1 MDKNTILGLLLIIA
15 IIFGFNYFNKSNS
28 SEQIQQQN
36 VTQNVKNTG
45 SADIH
50 NISTSDSLIND
61 SLCTKPYLRKK
72 EIKQIKLSN
81 NLVDIKI
88 SNKGGVPVSA
98 QLLKHKDKDGRNVV
112 LFSDN
117 DIHIN
122 FPIKTNNNEEI
133 NTSEC
138 YFDVVSASDSSVVMR
153 LQFSED
159 SFLDF
164 RYTLPKDDYRISMDI
179 SGQNLKN
186 ILPSNMTLQ
195 DIQWQQ
201 KIRRQ
206 EDSWK
211 FEHQYTG
218 IYYHFTSGDV
228 ESFDMSKNDS
238 KHIGERTD
246 WISFKDK
253 YFSTLVLS
261 KRNAF
266 ENSNIKVKSAQEN
279 DSKYIGNCEYSG
291 SVPFDFR
298 ENTEINLI
306 WMFMPNDYELLS
318 QYSKTT
324 VVDKDFRL
332 QHLVYLGWSFFRAI
346 NKYLIIPVVL
356 FLNKYIDNWGIIIL
370 LLTLF
375 IKTILSPL
383 TFKSYMSQAKM
394 RVLKPEVDAIKNK
407 YPGTDRETMMK
418 RQTETMNLY
427 KSAGASP
434 MSGCLPMLLQ
444 MPFFIALY
452 MYFPTSILL
461 RGESFLWVKDLSTYD
476 GVISWSGNI
485 PIISSVLGN
494 HISIMCLLMTIT
506 NIAYNKYMMN
516 QNQSSQEGMP
526 SMKWMPY
533 IMSIMFFFMFNNNAS
548 GLCYY
553 YFISSLI
560 TIIQYFAFRYTINE
574 DKLRAKIE
582 ENKKKPKKKSA
593 FMQRLEEA
601 QRMQREMQKQKNKK
615 K

>member
-15 IIFGFNYFNKSNS
+15 IIFGFNYFNKSNNT
-28 SEQIQQQN
+28 EQ
-36 VTQNVKNTG
+36 TH
-45 SADIH
+45 DDH
-50 NISTSDSLIND
+50 NIYKTETNNIKDLDITTMLDDDSLA
-61 SLCTKPYLRKK
+61 TKPYLHKRELKK
-72 EIKQIKLSN
+72 ISLAN
-81 NLVDIKI
+81 NLVDVTI
-88 SNKGGVPVSA
+88 SNKGGIPVFA
-98 QLLKHKDKDGRNVV
+98 KLLQHKDKDKKNVV
-112 LFSDN
+112 LFSEKDFYL
-117 DIHIN
+117 N
-122 FPIKTNNNEEI
+122 FPIKTIKNEEI
-133 NTSEC
+133 NTEEC
-138 YFDVVSASDSSVVMR
+138 YFDIVESSDSSAVMR
-153 LQFSED
+153 LQLAED
-159 SFLDF
+159 TFLDF
-164 RYTLPKDDYRISMDI
+164 KYTLPKDDYRVSMSI
-179 SGQNLKN
+179 SGSNLKN

-195 DIQWQQ
+195 DIQWKQ
-201 KIRRQ
+201 KVRRQ

-228 ESFDMSKNDS
+228 ESFDISKNDT

-246 WISFKDK
+246 WIAFKDK
-253 YFSTLVLS
+253 YFSTLILS
-261 KRNAF
+261 KNSAF
-266 ENSNIKVKSAQEN
+266 ENNSITVKSAQEN
-279 DSKYIGNCEYSG
+279 DPNYMGDCQYSG
-291 SVPFDFR
+291 SVPFDLR
-298 ENTEINLI
+298 DNKSIDLI
-306 WMFMPNDYELLS
+306 WMFIPNDYDMLS
-318 QYSKTT
+318 KYSTTT
-324 VVDKDFRL
+324 VENKDFMF

-346 NKYLIIPVVL
+346 NKYLIIPVVV

-394 RVLKPEVDAIKNK
+394 RVLKPEVDAIKDK
-407 YPGTDRETMMK
+407 YPGTDREMMMK

-461 RGESFLWVKDLSTYD
+461 RGESFLWVNDLSTYD
-476 GVISWSGNI
+476 AVIHWSGNI
-485 PIISSVLGN
+485 PIISSILGN
-494 HISIMCLLMTIT
+494 HISIMCLLMTVT

-533 IMSIMFFFMFNNNAS
+533 IMSVMFFFIFNNNAS

-560 TIIQYFAFRYTINE
+560 TIIQYLVFRYTINE

-601 QRMQREMQKQKNKK
+601 QRMQREMQKQKNKRK
-615 K
+615 